1 MDNLDITENRKSENT
16 EKKIQ
21 NTDIKDRD
29 IENWKDKH

>member
-21 NTDIKDRD
+21 HTDIQTD
-29 IENWKDKH
+29 IENWKDKKH